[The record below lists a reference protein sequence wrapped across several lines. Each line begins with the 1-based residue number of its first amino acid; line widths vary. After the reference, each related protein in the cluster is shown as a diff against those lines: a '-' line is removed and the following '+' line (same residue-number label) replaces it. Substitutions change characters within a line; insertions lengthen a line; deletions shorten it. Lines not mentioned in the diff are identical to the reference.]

1 MAVACCEISE
11 RHPECT
17 TDFRFQMMH
26 RAGEAVGREPLR
38 ERIGLD
44 ERAIDFLRPGCQ
56 DAVQANSVGHGRFP
70 VAELIEWMRP

>member
-1 MAVACCEISE
+1 
-11 RHPECT
+11 
-17 TDFRFQMMH
+17 MMH